1 MPTLPLKATRIPA
14 PGAPRMEIIQRGFE
28 MIANTCPFDV
38 TGHPSMSLPCGLS
51 EGLPAGM
58 MLTAK
63 HLEQG
68 SIYRAAGRVQEAGG
82 WKGVREGRAEHSA
95 SQRGS

>member
-51 EGLPAGM
+51 ERLPAGV
-58 MLTAK
+58 MLMAE
-63 HLEQG
+63 HFDEG
-68 SIYRAAGRVQEAGG
+68 SIYREAAAYGKAGD
-82 WKGVREGRAEHSA
+82 WKGVRAQGAEDYA
-95 SQRGS
+95 REVR